1 MLRACWSD
9 FHGCDPPN
17 RWRNDSVAAR
27 LSESSRSTFG
37 ITGTAAVRRVRVD
50 GRVGLS
56 VLEQLIKRDTDVFG
70 NLTKQDW
77 GDVPTLMKRNRC
89 AAACGIAKLFV

>member
-1 MLRACWSD
+1 
-9 FHGCDPPN
+9 
-17 RWRNDSVAAR
+17 
-27 LSESSRSTFG
+27 
-37 ITGTAAVRRVRVD
+37 
-50 GRVGLS
+50 